1 MVVVYIIRDMV
12 KGFIDP
18 IVLSVVARGDTY
30 GYQIAKYVNEQTNG
44 VLELKEG
51 TLYPALRRLEAE
63 HFIEGFW
70 GTETGGPRRRYYR
83 ITKQG
88 LAKLELARE
97 SWNNYQ
103 RIVNAF
109 LGEAFAL

>member
-1 MVVVYIIRDMV
+1 MVVVYINRDML

-18 IVLSVVARGDTY
+18 IVLSVVEQGDTY

-44 VLELKEG
+44 ALELKEG

-63 HFIEGFW
+63 HLIEGFW
-70 GTETGGPRRRYYR
+70 GSETGGPRRRYYR

-88 LAKLELARE
+88 LSTLASSRE
-97 SWNNYQ
+97 AWTNYQ
-103 RIVNAF
+103 RILSTF
-109 LGEAFAL
+109 LGEAFSL